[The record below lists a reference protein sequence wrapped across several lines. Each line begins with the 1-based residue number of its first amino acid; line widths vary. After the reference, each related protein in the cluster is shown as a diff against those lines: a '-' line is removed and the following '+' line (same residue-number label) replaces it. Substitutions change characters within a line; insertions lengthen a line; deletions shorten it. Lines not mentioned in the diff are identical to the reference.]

1 MCKPGSNQVVSER
14 WVLTAQARRAFQ
26 QRYHIYARSRR
37 PSSCLLSLRHSY
49 WTPPVESSLAWEP
62 PEEFHVSSAA
72 STTQPQS
79 HPESLTGAQL
89 SSPLPNSARASKLR
103 SGPARAFPVG
113 FPLPIS
119 VAWSSPTPPEQS
131 GEYHASAAASS
142 T

>member
-14 WVLTAQARRAFQ
+14 WVLTAQASRAFQ
-26 QRYHIYARSRR
+26 RRYHICARSRR
-37 PSSCLLSLRHSY
+37 PSSCLLYLRHSY
-49 WTPPVESSLAWEP
+49 WTPPVESSLAREP

-72 STTQPQS
+72 SSTQLQS
-79 HPESLTGAQL
+79 HPDSLIGAQL
-89 SSPLPNSARASKLR
+89 SSPLPNSGRASQLR
-103 SGPARAFPVG
+103 SGPAGAFPVG

-119 VAWSSPTPPEQS
+119 VAGSSPPPEQS